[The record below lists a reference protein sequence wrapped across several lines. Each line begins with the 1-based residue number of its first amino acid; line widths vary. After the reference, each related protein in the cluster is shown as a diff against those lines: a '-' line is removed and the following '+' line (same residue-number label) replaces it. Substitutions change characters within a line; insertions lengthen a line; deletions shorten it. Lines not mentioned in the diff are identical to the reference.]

1 MKSIKPLRLILPM
14 AAALIALVSSCD
26 KSERSLLDTVPDSAR
41 VVATADFDRLLK
53 NAGCQVKDGKYEL
66 TPQLTSLL
74 GASDAHTFAK
84 WLNCISK
91 AADINHVVIYMTDHA
106 TPIGTVSITDLDAIE
121 TALTDYDFKKAD
133 SRDGYDIY
141 EWPDGAVA
149 MLKDGQAW
157 FAHKADDVIKSVK
170 KADKDPL
177 AALDGVKKF
186 LLTDHPVNVT
196 YRCSGMPFDWVCGSV
211 ALNDNILGMTIKGMD
226 DDGKLFELDRLFDTV
241 NTDFLRYAPGNTQLA
256 VAFSAKTDAP
266 WNQAL
271 AILKAHPGLSMSQ
284 KGMLEMVFS
293 QLKKID
299 GTVAIAA
306 APAAGAPALANLSL
320 STWDLM
326 LMVHMP
332 QDVVNSNVSQLVATA
347 RQFGMTVNEEN
358 GVYHANLSQLDPSL
372 GDIYVGNVDGYFAVS
387 TRQFIPNSDNSLVQ
401 VFNGCGGAV
410 ALDIPYGSETMKA
423 FGLPYGLSVTLQL
436 ESESAE
442 IRARFNGTNSSFL
455 SSLID
460 MIQKIDR

>member
-1 MKSIKPLRLILPM
+1 MKSIKPLRLILAM
-14 AAALIALVSSCD
+14 AAVLIALVSSCD

-41 VVATADFDRLLK
+41 VVATADFDKLLK

-74 GASDAHTFAK
+74 GDSDAHTFAE

-121 TALTDYDFKKAD
+121 TALTDYDFKKAV
-133 SRDGYDIY
+133 SCDGYDIY

-186 LLTDHPVNVT
+186 LLTDHPVNVA

-256 VAFSAKTDAP
+256 VAFSAKTNAP

-299 GTVAIAA
+299 GTIAIAA

-358 GVYHANLSQLDPSL
+358 GVYCANLSQLDPSL

-401 VFNGCGGAV
+401 VFHGCGGAV

>member
-14 AAALIALVSSCD
+14 AAILIALVSSCD
-26 KSERSLLDTVPDSAR
+26 KRERCLLDTVPDSAQA
-41 VVATADFDRLLK
+41 VATADFDKLMK
-53 NAGCQVKDGKYEL
+53 NAGCQVKNGKYEL
-66 TPQLTSLL
+66 TPQLTSFL
-74 GASDAHTFAK
+74 GDSEARTFAK

-91 AADINHVVIYMTDHA
+91 AADLNHVVVYMTDRD
-106 TPIGTVSITDLDAIE
+106 TPIGTVSITDNDTFE
-121 TALTDYDFKKAD
+121 TALTGHDFHKAD

-141 EWPDGAVA
+141 ECPDEAVV

-157 FAHKADDVIKSVK
+157 FAHRADDVIKSVK

-177 AALDGVKKF
+177 SALDGVKEF
-186 LLTDHPVNVT
+186 LLTDHPLNVA
-196 YRCSGMPFDWVCGSV
+196 YRCSMMPFDWVCGSV
-211 ALNDNILGMTIKGMD
+211 ALNDNIIELTLKGMD
-226 DDGKLFELDRLFDTV
+226 DDGKPFEFDRLFDAV
-241 NTDFLRYAPGNTQLA
+241 DTDFLRYAPGNTLLTA
-256 VAFSAKTDAP
+256 AFATKADP
-266 WNQAL
+266 LWNQAL
-271 AILKAHPGLSMSQ
+271 AILKADPGLSMSQ
-284 KGMLEMVFS
+284 KGMLEMVCS

-306 APAAGAPALANLSL
+306 APAAGAPALADVSL

-332 QDVVNSNVSQLVATA
+332 HDEVSSNVSGLVATA
-347 RQFGMTVNEEN
+347 SRFGMTIDEEN
-358 GVYHANLSQLDPSL
+358 GVYHANLSRLDPSL
-372 GDIYVGNVDGYFAVS
+372 GDIYVGNVDGYLAVS
-387 TRQFIPNSDNSLVQ
+387 TRPLDENSDDSLIP
-401 VFNGCGGAV
+401 VFQGSCGAV

-423 FGLPYGLSVTLQL
+423 FGLPCGLSVTLRL

-442 IRARFNGTNSSFL
+442 IRARLNGTNSSFL